1 MKINKVHL
9 ITFSPTRTSLRI
21 GKAIANGIEA
31 EELVVSDFT
40 HSDKQ
45 ESEIKENDLAVISL
59 PVYGGHIAPM
69 AKKRID
75 SVKGCGTPAVVI
87 AVYGNRDYEMA
98 LHEMAE
104 YCSGHGFKV
113 VAAGTFVGEH
123 SYSTQLTPIA
133 VGRPDADD
141 EECARQFGVAIRQ
154 KMELSENAEDL
165 SVVDVNDIERPK
177 QDAEAVSRFKSTVAG
192 WVKDGM
198 IKPSVPEVD
207 RSKCNDCGVCVGVC
221 PTAAISEDDVAVV
234 SVDLCIKCCACVK
247 ECPEHARSLSTPFAR
262 LLADNFKERKENM
275 TLL

>member
-21 GKAIANGIEA
+21 GKAIAEGVEA
-31 EELVVSDFT
+31 EEFVVSDYT
-40 HSDKQ
+40 YSDTLEDEMI
-45 ESEIKENDLAVISL
+45 ESDLAVISL
-59 PVYGGHIAPM
+59 PVYGGHIAPL

-75 SVKGCGTPAVVI
+75 GIKGSDTPAVIV

-98 LHEMAE
+98 LHNMSE
-104 YCSGHGFKV
+104 YCGSHGFKV
-113 VAAGTFVGEH
+113 IAAGTFVGEH
-123 SYSTQLTPIA
+123 SYSTSLTPIA

-141 EECARQFGVAIRQ
+141 EDCARQFGKAIRE
-154 KMELSENAEDL
+154 KIESAENAEDL
-165 SVVDVNDIERPK
+165 SEVDVNDIERPK

-192 WVKDGM
+192 WMKDGM

-207 RSKCNDCGVCVGVC
+207 RSKCNDCGVCVSVC
-221 PTAAISEDDVAVV
+221 PAAAISEDDVASV
-234 SVDLCIKCCACVK
+234 SVDRCIKCCACVK

-262 LLADNFKERKENM
+262 LLTDNFKERKENM